1 MATSVTVTAQ
11 RVLVE
16 PVPSPIPQTL
26 TPPSTDNTTTVKPA
40 PAPTTSVNGKPE
52 DLKDLRVKISMPPDS
67 PSIFYKDPNNT
78 LLKPLSDTFGFVF
91 PLQPAITMGHSA
103 EYQQTKLTHS
113 NFPYYHYANSEIQ
126 QINLTGDFPIR
137 TTNDANYVMA
147 GIHFLRSC
155 TRMFNGKDGELAG
168 APPMVLRLKGMGFA
182 GFDNIPIVLSNVI
195 VQYTDSV
202 DYITFRPFS
211 AAFNTELAK
220 MPVLVNI
227 QITAN
232 PVFSR
237 NFITNSYS
245 TLEYSKGE
253 SRLLGTFSKKDAEK
267 NQKNNQAVLQAN
279 QQNYLNSLTAPR
291 TQNTSQFTAAVNQQ
305 TLDRSSA
312 ARTSATSQTLINS
325 ASQQANVTSF
335 GPRIPGGDTFGG
347 TGIKPLGF

>member
-1 MATSVTVTAQ
+1 MAT
-11 RVLVE
+11 
-16 PVPSPIPQTL
+16 PVSPQPPAIPTFGTPPPAIPPASSFVAPLPSP
-26 TPPSTDNTTTVKPA
+26 TTA
-40 PAPTTSVNGKPE
+40 LNGKPE

-67 PSIFYKDPNNT
+67 PTIFYKDPNNT

-182 GFDNIPIVLSNVI
+182 GFDNIPIVLSSVI

-253 SRLLGTFSKKDAEK
+253 SRLLGTFTKKDAEK
-267 NQKNNQAVLQAN
+267 NQKNNQERFQTN

-291 TQNTSQFTAAVNQQ
+291 TQNTAQFTAAVNQQ
-305 TLDRSSA
+305 RATTAAADPLNRATA
-312 ARTSATSQTLINS
+312 ARSSATSQTLINS
-325 ASQQANVTSF
+325 ASQQANVKTS
-335 GPRIPGGDTFGG
+335 GPSIPGSPAGFGG
-347 TGIKPLGF
+347 SVRPR